1 MLDETPKL
9 RRLIH
14 EGKDSKELMKASV
27 ADGMITLR
35 QSAIRKLAQGVTT
48 FEEVFRMTGEVD

>member
-1 MLDETPKL
+1 
-9 RRLIH
+9 
-14 EGKDSKELMKASV
+14 MKASV